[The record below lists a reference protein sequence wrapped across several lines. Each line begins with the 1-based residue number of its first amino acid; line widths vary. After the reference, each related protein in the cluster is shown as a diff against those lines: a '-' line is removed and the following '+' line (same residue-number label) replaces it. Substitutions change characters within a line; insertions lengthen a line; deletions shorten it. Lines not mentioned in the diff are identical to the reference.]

1 LWDSTSHL
9 IKTIYGTSTVT
20 YGHTSD
26 TPLYGLG
33 QGSMCGPLFW
43 LLCYWLIVESI
54 DPTIK
59 VATYVSACRS
69 MFVKLKGVLRHDDAL
84 KAHIMKKAN
93 WTEISFA
100 KVDWKAHKCDFNRLT
115 RHQKITTAKL
125 TH

>member
-1 LWDSTSHL
+1 
-9 IKTIYGTSTVT
+9 
-20 YGHTSD
+20 
-26 TPLYGLG
+26 
-33 QGSMCGPLFW
+33 M
-43 LLCYWLIVESI
+43 ESI

-69 MFVKLKGVLRHDDAL
+69 MLVKLKGVLRHDDAL